1 MIGPN
6 GELEEVIDESPSER
20 YYCGIIYPR
29 KTELS
34 QEDDVGN
41 DQVNSGG
48 SDSQD
53 DAFDETPP
61 LYNSYKPSTAGI
73 SFNLKNKKEKNF
85 LIEIN
90 FECGVY
96 KRQEIINEETNKT
109 EISWKRKQIK
119 CKKEIDFLKT
129 KFHFKN
135 VVWSFVSFIYEN

>member
-73 SFNLKNKKEKNF
+73 SFNLKKQKKRIF
-85 LIEIN
+85 
-90 FECGVY
+90 
-96 KRQEIINEETNKT
+96 
-109 EISWKRKQIK
+109 
-119 CKKEIDFLKT
+119 
-129 KFHFKN
+129 
-135 VVWSFVSFIYEN
+135 